1 MDRPIAMNENVRPPL
16 VIIQTG
22 LPPEPVSSRHGTFS
36 CMIREAA
43 RLCTGEIETVPVH
56 LGARLRPP
64 SSYRAAIITGSPA
77 MVTDLADWSERTAAW
92 IRRAVDED
100 LPILGI
106 CYGHQL
112 LAHALG
118 GRVDYHPQGREV
130 GTQTVKLL
138 QAAGDA
144 PLLAGLPEHFP
155 AHLIHQQSVME
166 VPAGATV
173 LARSEHDAHQIVQ
186 YRDGVISSQYH
197 PEFCP
202 RIMGT
207 YFAHFGPRLS
217 QEGFNID
224 ALSAQLRPT
233 PDAQQL
239 LLRFTRRYARPREA
253 A

>member
-1 MDRPIAMNENVRPPL
+1 MNENAHPPL

-22 LPPEPVSSRHGTFS
+22 LPPEPVSNRHGTFS

-43 RLCTGEIETVPVH
+43 GLRAGDVEVVAVH
-56 LGARLRPP
+56 QGAELRPP

-92 IRRAVDED
+92 IRRAVDQG

-118 GRVDYHPQGREV
+118 GRVDFHPRGREV
-130 GTQTVKLL
+130 GTQTVELL
-138 QAAGDA
+138 PAARDV
-144 PLLAGLPEHFP
+144 PLLAGLPSRFP

-166 VPAGATV
+166 LPAGATV

-186 YRDGVISSQYH
+186 YGDRVISSQYH

-207 YFAHFGPRLS
+207 YLAHFGPRLGE
-217 QEGFNID
+217 EGFD
-224 ALSAQLRPT
+224 VQALNARLRPA
-233 PDAQQL
+233 PEAREL
-239 LLRFTRRYARPREA
+239 LLRFVRQHAALQEA

>member
-1 MDRPIAMNENVRPPL
+1 MNENARPPL

-43 RLCTGEIETVPVH
+43 GLRADDVEVVAVH
-56 LGARLRPP
+56 QGAELQPP

-92 IRRAVDED
+92 IRRAADQG

-118 GRVDYHPQGREV
+118 GRVDFHPRGREV
-130 GTQTVKLL
+130 GTQTVELL
-138 QAAGDA
+138 PAASDV
-144 PLLAGLPEHFP
+144 PLLAGLPSRFP

-166 VPAGATV
+166 LPAGATV

-186 YRDGVISSQYH
+186 YGDRVISSQYH

-207 YFAHFGPRLS
+207 YLAHFGPRLGE
-217 QEGFNID
+217 EGFD
-224 ALSAQLRPT
+224 VQALNARLRPA
-233 PDAQQL
+233 PEAREL
-239 LLRFTRRYARPREA
+239 LLRFVRQHAALQEA

>member
-1 MDRPIAMNENVRPPL
+1 MNENAHPPL

-22 LPPEPVSSRHGTFS
+22 LPPEPVSNRHGTFS

-43 RLCTGEIETVPVH
+43 GLRADDVEVVAVH
-56 LGARLRPP
+56 QGAELRPP

-77 MVTDLADWSERTAAW
+77 MVTDLADWNERTAAW
-92 IRRAVDED
+92 IRRAVDQG

-118 GRVDYHPQGREV
+118 GRVDFHPRGREV
-130 GTQTVKLL
+130 GTQTVELL
-138 QAAGDA
+138 PAASDV
-144 PLLAGLPEHFP
+144 PLLAGLPSRFP

-166 VPAGATV
+166 LPAGATV

-186 YRDGVISSQYH
+186 YGDRVISSQYH

-207 YFAHFGPRLS
+207 YLAHFGPRLGE
-217 QEGFNID
+217 EGFD
-224 ALSAQLRPT
+224 VQALNARLRPA
-233 PDAQQL
+233 PEAREL
-239 LLRFTRRYARPREA
+239 LLRFVRQHAALQEA

>member
-1 MDRPIAMNENVRPPL
+1 MNENARPPL

-43 RLCTGEIETVPVH
+43 GLRPGDIEVVPVH
-56 LGARLRPP
+56 QGARLRPP
-64 SSYRAAIITGSPA
+64 PSYRAAVITGSPA

-92 IRRAVDED
+92 IRQAVDEG

-118 GRVDYHPQGREV
+118 GRVDYHPRGREV
-130 GTQTVKLL
+130 GTQTVELL

-144 PLLAGLPEHFP
+144 PLLAGLPARFP
-155 AHLIHQQSVME
+155 AHLLHQQSVME
-166 VPAGATV
+166 LPAGATV

-186 YRDGVISSQYH
+186 YGDRVISSQYH

-202 RIMGT
+202 RIMDT

-217 QEGFNID
+217 QEGFD
-224 ALSAQLRPT
+224 LDTLSAQLRPT
-233 PDAQQL
+233 PDARQL
-239 LLRFTRRYARPREA
+239 LLRFVQRHAMLREA

>member
-1 MDRPIAMNENVRPPL
+1 MNENAHPPL

-22 LPPEPVSSRHGTFS
+22 LPPEPVSNRHGTFS

-43 RLCTGEIETVPVH
+43 GLRADDVEVVAVH
-56 LGARLRPP
+56 QGAELRPP

-92 IRRAVDED
+92 IRRAADQG

-118 GRVDYHPQGREV
+118 GRVDFHPRGREV
-130 GTQTVKLL
+130 GTQTVELL
-138 QAAGDA
+138 PAASDV
-144 PLLAGLPEHFP
+144 PLLAGLPSRFP

-166 VPAGATV
+166 LPAGATV

-186 YRDGVISSQYH
+186 YGDRVISSQYH

-207 YFAHFGPRLS
+207 YLAHFGPRLGE
-217 QEGFNID
+217 EGFD
-224 ALSAQLRPT
+224 VQALNARLRPA
-233 PDAQQL
+233 PEAREL
-239 LLRFTRRYARPREA
+239 LLRFVRQHAALQEA